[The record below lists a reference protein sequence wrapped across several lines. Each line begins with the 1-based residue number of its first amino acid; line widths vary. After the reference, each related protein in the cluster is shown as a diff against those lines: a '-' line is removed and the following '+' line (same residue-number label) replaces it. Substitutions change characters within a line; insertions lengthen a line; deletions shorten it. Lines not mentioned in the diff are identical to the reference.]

1 MKKELSKFG
10 WSGSP
15 SGWIDDSRY
24 EVYKSNV
31 IIDNQSKLVTQLLEF
46 HNETDYRTKNFDTYN
61 IFTECKTN
69 EMYDLFFEV
78 KSVVRNHIPH
88 GRLWLQAWLNAHRQ
102 DECLD
107 WHHHTFP
114 YHGYISVEPK
124 DTITEFA
131 HWKVKNEIG
140 NIYFGIGGQANEHRV
155 KVNTP
160 YDDHRI
166 TIGFDVQSVPSAG
179 ANKFIPI

>member
-1 MKKELSKFG
+1 MKERLG

-15 SGWIDDSRY
+15 SGWVGDSKY
-24 EVYKSNV
+24 EVYKSNA
-31 IIDNQSKLVTQLLEF
+31 IIDNHSKLVAHLLEF
-46 HNETDYRTKNFDTYN
+46 HNATDYRTDNFDTYN
-61 IFTECKTN
+61 IFTEWTSD

-78 KSVVRNHIPH
+78 KTVVRNHIPH

-107 WHHHTFP
+107 WHDHTFP
-114 YHGYISVEPK
+114 YHGYISIEPK
-124 DTITEFA
+124 DTTTEFA

-140 NIYFGIGGQANEHRV
+140 NIYFGFGGEANAHRV
-155 KVNTP
+155 VVNTP

-166 TIGFDVQSVPSAG
+166 TIGFDVQSEATQG
-179 ANKFIPI
+179 MNKFIPV